1 MEAILDEEPA
11 ATLKEEE
18 EPAKVEERDEYGE
31 YEEEPVLD
39 RDSIGGTPDG
49 EEEL

>member
-11 ATLKEEE
+11 ATPKEE
-18 EPAKVEERDEYGE
+18 EPAKVEERDEYGD

-39 RDSIGGTPDG
+39 RDSIGGAPDG